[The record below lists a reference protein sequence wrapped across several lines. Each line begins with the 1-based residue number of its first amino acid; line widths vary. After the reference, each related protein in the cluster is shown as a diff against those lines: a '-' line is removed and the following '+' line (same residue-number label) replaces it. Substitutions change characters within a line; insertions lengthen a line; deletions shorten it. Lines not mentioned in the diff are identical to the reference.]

1 MINLVI
7 KAKDNESMLKIRE
20 EFHKA
25 LVDSPAYINS
35 EIAICTENPDNSNE
49 FNLVIGDCN
58 NNDITKVIEVENI
71 KDLIE

>member
-20 EFHKA
+20 EFHSA
-25 LVDSPAYINS
+25 LVGSPAYVNS
-35 EIAICTENPDNSNE
+35 EIAICTENHDGNE
-49 FNLVIGDCN
+49 FNLVIGN
-58 NNDITKVIEVENI
+58 NNSNDITKVIELENI

>member
-7 KAKDNESMLKIRE
+7 KAKNNESMLKIRE

-25 LVDSPAYINS
+25 LICSPAYEGS
-35 EIAICTENPDNSNE
+35 EIAICTENPDGDE
-49 FNLVIGDCN
+49 FNLVIGECN

-71 KDLIE
+71 KDLI